1 MAARR
6 RPAEPRIRP
15 ARRITA
21 WLARRLRQ
29 LAGAAQQ
36 AAEALAA
43 EPPPDR
49 PAGPPEHWLE
59 VVRRRAPQ
67 LLQGRGL
74 GHAPTD
80 PGDPSVFHVN
90 VKSRRDTRVATQAER
105 TEAGASPAGDA
116 AEAGR
121 RVGASEAGSQDRSR
135 NESESGAAPSRPP
148 GRRWSRPPLQPSAP
162 PTTGGPRRRG
172 APIALVAKEELREL
186 VGRIGPPRRADEPI
200 RSGRPMRAER
210 PAVITPTRPGPARPE
225 ASSSRS
231 RSAGPWVA
239 PAPPAPGPDHG
250 RPTVLGDPS
259 PDRAHSPTVDLPPV
273 PATDPWPPLPA
284 PAADSMIISRTP
296 RPAGSSDPWPS
307 RPPHPTDPS
316 PAPADTGP
324 VAAPAGRSVAVGP
337 WPELPD
343 DEVLWQAPR
352 PERSADRLRR
362 LDAEQRGA

>member
-6 RPAEPRIRP
+6 RPADPRIRP
-15 ARRITA
+15 VRRITA

-29 LAGAAQQ
+29 LAGAAQH

-67 LLQGRGL
+67 LLQGRV
-74 GHAPTD
+74 PTD
-80 PGDPSVFHVN
+80 PADPSVFHAN
-90 VKSRRDTRVATQAER
+90 VKNRRFTRVATHVER
-105 TEAGASPAGDA
+105 TKAGWSPAGDTR
-116 AEAGR
+116 EAGR
-121 RVGASEAGSQDRSR
+121 PVGTSEGESRVRSQ

-172 APIALVAKEELREL
+172 APIVHVAREELREL
-186 VGRIGPPRRADEPI
+186 VGRIGHPFRADGPH
-200 RSGRPMRAER
+200 RSGRPMRAEP
-210 PAVITPTRPGPARPE
+210 PAVITPTRPEPARPE
-225 ASSSRS
+225 ASFSRS
-231 RSAGPWVA
+231 RSAGRWSA
-239 PAPPAPGPDHG
+239 PIPPAPVPDHG
-250 RPTVLGDPS
+250 RPTVPDAAR
-259 PDRAHSPTVDLPPV
+259 PDRAHSPTVDQPPV
-273 PATDPWPPLPA
+273 PVADPWPPLPA
-284 PAADSMIISRTP
+284 PAADSMIIRRTP
-296 RPAGSSDPWPS
+296 RPVGSPDPWP
-307 RPPHPTDPS
+307 RRLTDPADPS
-316 PAPADTGP
+316 PAAADTGP
-324 VAAPAGRSVAVGP
+324 TVAAPAGRSVAVGP

-343 DEVLWQAPR
+343 DDVLWQAPR